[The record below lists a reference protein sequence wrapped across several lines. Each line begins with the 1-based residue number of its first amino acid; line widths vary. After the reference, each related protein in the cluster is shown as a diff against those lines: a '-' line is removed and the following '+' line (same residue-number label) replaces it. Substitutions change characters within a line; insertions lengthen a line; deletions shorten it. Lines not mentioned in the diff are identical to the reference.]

1 MKTKLLLLSLT
12 MLSAGVLCAAESPR
26 VGTTAPAFTV
36 PDAHGK
42 MESLSQYK
50 GKYVVLEWFNPDCPF
65 VRKHYFSHNMQT
77 LQKEFTAKGVI
88 WLTIDSSAP
97 GEQGNLSPADARQQ
111 MSDWKMDP
119 TAFLLDPNGKV
130 GHTYGATNTPHMF
143 VINPEGKV
151 IYEGAIDSKPSTDQ
165 SDIATATN
173 YVKVALTDALAGK
186 PIATTTTKAYGCSVK
201 YSD

>member
-1 MKTKLLLLSLT
+1 

-26 VGTTAPAFTV
+26 VGTTAPEFIV

-111 MSDWKMDP
+111 MSDWKMNP

-130 GHTYGATNTPHMF
+130 GHKYGATNTPHMF

-173 YVKVALTDALAGK
+173 YVKVALTDAMAGK

>member
-1 MKTKLLLLSLT
+1 
-12 MLSAGVLCAAESPR
+12 MLSASVLCAAESPR
-26 VGTTAPAFTV
+26 VGTTAPEFTV

-42 MESLSQYK
+42 IESLSQYK

-77 LQKEFTAKGVI
+77 LQKEFTAKGVV

-97 GEQGNLSPADARQQ
+97 GEQGNLSPTDARQQ
-111 MSDWKMDP
+111 MTDWKMKS

-130 GHTYGATNTPHMF
+130 GHKYGATNTPHMF

-173 YVKVALTDALAGK
+173 YVKVALTDAMAGK
-186 PIATTTTKAYGCSVK
+186 PIATTTTKAYGCGVK